1 MFLIIRSQYARI
13 RVLFVSESP
22 CFAPALGMIY
32 LSAMVLNSVLGAIG
46 GTPLIRLSRL
56 WPGPGEILAKLD
68 YLNPGG
74 SKKDRIALQMIEE
87 AERDGHLSPGQTV
100 VELTSGNTGTG
111 LAVVCA
117 VKGYPFVAVMS
128 KGNTKERA
136 LMMIALGAEVVLV
149 DQMKG
154 SQSGHVTG
162 DDLALVEEAART
174 ITDERQAFRADQFRL
189 PGNANAHEIGTG
201 RELWEQSEGA
211 LDLFCEFVGTGGTF
225 AGVAR
230 YLKTRNPAIKCF
242 LVEPAG
248 AAAMAGK
255 EVVDASHRIQGGG
268 YSMSHLTGVERTL
281 VDGMLEVA
289 DDVAIETTRR
299 LARTEGI
306 FAGFSAGACIA
317 AAEQLLSGDFAGATA
332 AVVVADSGMKYL
344 STELWDPSDS

>member
-1 MFLIIRSQYARI
+1 MLQF
-13 RVLFVSESP
+13 
-22 CFAPALGMIY
+22 IY
-32 LSAMVLNSVLGAIG
+32 LLEMVSDSVLNAIG
-46 GTPLIRLSRL
+46 GTPLVRLSRL

-87 AERDGHLSPGQTV
+87 AERAGDLSSGQTV

-128 KGNTKERA
+128 KGNSVERA
-136 LMMIALGAEVVLV
+136 QMMTALGAEVVLV
-149 DQMKG
+149 DQMEG

-162 DDLALVEEAART
+162 EDLALVEEAARA
-174 ITDERQAFRADQFRL
+174 ITKERQAFRADQFHL

-201 RELWEQSEGA
+201 PELWEQSEGA
-211 LDLFCEFVGTGGTF
+211 IDLFCEFVGTGGTF

-255 EVVDASHRIQGGG
+255 DVVDASHRIQGGG
-268 YSMSHLTGVERTL
+268 YAMSQLTGVDRDL
-281 VDGMLEVA
+281 VDGMLEVS
-289 DDVAIETTRR
+289 DDIAIETTRR

-317 AAEQLLSGDFAGATA
+317 AAENLLSEEYAGAIA

-344 STELWDPSDS
+344 STELWNPS